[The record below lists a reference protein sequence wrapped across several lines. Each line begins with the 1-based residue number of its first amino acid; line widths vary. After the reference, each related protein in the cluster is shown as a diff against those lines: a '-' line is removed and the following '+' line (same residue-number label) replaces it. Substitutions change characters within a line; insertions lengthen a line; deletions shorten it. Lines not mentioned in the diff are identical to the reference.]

1 MGVILPDHILSKL
14 SPADRQQIS
23 QAAGHP
29 NAGLTANEAREKA
42 MQRSEKEAQHE
53 ISQFLRISG
62 IEFICPPMN
71 KRSQLPEGWP
81 DATFAR
87 NGVPI
92 ALEVKVWGQKPRPE
106 QNARHDAMRRNGW
119 QVYVVSGAA
128 DVKDIF
134 RAMDAQH
141 TITPLTGA
149 PAPAEQQGGR
159 T

>member
-1 MGVILPDHILSKL
+1 MGVILPNHLLERMS
-14 SPADRQQIS
+14 AQDREEIS
-23 QAAGHP
+23 RAAGHP
-29 NAGLTANEAREKA
+29 NAGLTANEARDKA
-42 MQRSEKEAQHE
+42 MQRSEKEAQRE

-71 KRSQLPEGWP
+71 KRSILPEGWP

-119 QVYVVSGAA
+119 RVYVVSGAA

-134 RAMDAQH
+134 RRMDAEY
-141 TITPLTGA
+141 TINPLTGA
-149 PAPAEQQGGR
+149 PAPSEQQGGR
-159 T
+159 R